1 MVTELYL
8 LHICLLRLPALM
20 HATCCK
26 KPKQVWPL
34 FLVGLQGIA
43 LTSDPNYKVLAAAY
57 PWIARRLLT
66 NQTPELRDTLHALL
80 YKNNQFQ
87 VRDPPPI
94 TIIQPPGG

>member
-1 MVTELYL
+1 M
-8 LHICLLRLPALM
+8 
-20 HATCCK
+20 
-26 KPKQVWPL
+26 
-34 FLVGLQGIA
+34 QGIA

-87 VRDPPPI
+87 VGVPCRECPVHAVLWHDSDAD
-94 TIIQPPGG
+94 